1 MEKNACLAHHHVTA
15 VAQSLVER
23 TVFGPLDFSEGNHGE
38 DPVIKPIN
46 MLRSWK
52 YIRIFIRYW
61 WDNRS
66 VCCFDIDDIVIK
78 A

>member
-1 MEKNACLAHHHVTA
+1 
-15 VAQSLVER
+15 
-23 TVFGPLDFSEGNHGE
+23 
-38 DPVIKPIN
+38 